1 MKLSSVSAY
10 LDGTLLRDGDFYKL
24 AFATERD
31 QTGFLT
37 FLEREKF
44 LPTLCEN
51 TGVSC
56 VLCTPELADQ
66 LPERLGVFVCS
77 RPKAALFQLH
87 NGLAQK
93 ESYTGAHFPMRCG
106 SDCTIS
112 PLAVIPEQDVIIGN
126 RVTIEPF
133 VVLKGRVTIG
143 DDVIIRSGSVIGCK
157 GFSFSKDEQGRNI
170 SVVDTAEIVLRS
182 HAEIFENVC
191 ISTGIFPWEQTVIG
205 ENTKVDAQCHIGHGA
220 HIGTNCLL
228 AEGSRCCG
236 NSRVGDHTWIGV
248 GAVVSNRVR
257 VGANSR
263 VSIGAVATK
272 DVPAGQT
279 VTGNFAIDHARFMQN
294 LKASVA
300 SQTDGND
307 RPVKKD
313 NTKE

>member
-1 MKLSSVSAY
+1 MKLSTVAAY
-10 LDGTLLRDGDFYKL
+10 LDGTLLREGDFYRL
-24 AFATERD
+24 AFATEQE
-31 QTGFLT
+31 QTGFVT

-44 LPTLCEN
+44 LPILCEN

-56 VLCTPELADQ
+56 VLCTPELADKI
-66 LPERLGVFVCS
+66 PEHLGVFIC
-77 RPKAALFQLH
+77 RQPKAALFQLH
-87 NGLAQK
+87 NELAQD
-93 ESYTGAHFPMRCG
+93 ERYTGQHFPTRCG
-106 SDCTIS
+106 SGCTIS
-112 PLAVIPEQDVIIGN
+112 PLAVIPERDVVIGD

-133 VVLKGRVTIG
+133 VVLKGRVTIE

-157 GFSFSKDEQGRNI
+157 GFSFSKDEKGRNVA
-170 SVVDTAEIVLRS
+170 VVDTAEVLLHS
-182 HAEIFENVC
+182 HVEIFEYVC
-191 ISTGIFPWEQTVIG
+191 ISTGIFPWELTVVG

-272 DVPAGQT
+272 DVPTGQT
-279 VTGNFAIDHARFMQN
+279 VTGNFAIDHARFMKN
-294 LKASVA
+294 LKASIEE
-300 SQTDGND
+300 
-307 RPVKKD
+307 
-313 NTKE
+313 TK